1 MRRLLVVLVLI
12 AVFSP
17 GLCFAE
23 DSAVLAEIG
32 DKKITQT
39 DYDWI
44 VGLYPE
50 DIQKTLKAK
59 PELRKRF
66 LLRMVQV
73 ELLSDIARKK
83 KIDEIP
89 AVREQIKMLVDD
101 FLSKEA
107 LKREVVDK
115 IVVTEEDMK
124 SYYNVNK
131 EAYKIPETV
140 RARHILV
147 KAPKDAT
154 EAEKAESGKKAEE
167 ILKRIKAGE
176 DFAELASE
184 FSDDK
189 GSKSKG
195 GDLGFFPRGR
205 MAKPFEDA
213 AFSLKP
219 GEVSDIV
226 ETKFGYHIIKL
237 EDIKE
242 AKLRSFEDVKKE
254 TKNALLKLYKSEKVK
269 AYVDDAMDKAGVKI
283 YYDRI
288 QLK

>member
-1 MRRLLVVLVLI
+1 MKRLLVVLLL
-12 AVFSP
+12 FSILSV
-17 GLCFAE
+17 GVCLAE
-23 DSAVLAEIG
+23 ESAVLAEIG
-32 DKKITQT
+32 DKKITQA
-39 DYDWI
+39 DYDRI
-44 VGLYPE
+44 AGLYPE

-89 AVREQIKMLVDD
+89 AVKEQIKMLVDD

-131 EAYKIPETV
+131 EAYKIPEMV

-176 DFAELASE
+176 DFAELATE
-184 FSDDK
+184 FSEDK
-189 GSKSKG
+189 GSKRKG

>member
-1 MRRLLVVLVLI
+1 MRRLLVVLVLSAI
-12 AVFSP
+12 LSTGV
-17 GLCFAE
+17 CFAE
-23 DSAVLAEIG
+23 ESAVLAEIG
-32 DKKITQT
+32 DKKITQA

-83 KIDEIP
+83 KIDETP

-154 EAEKAESGKKAEE
+154 EAEKAESSKKAEE

-176 DFAELASE
+176 DFAGLATE

-189 GSKSKG
+189 GSKGKG

>member
-89 AVREQIKMLVDD
+89 AVKEQIKMLVDD

-140 RARHILV
+140 RARHILI

>member
-1 MRRLLVVLVLI
+1 LSAILSTGV
-12 AVFSP
+12 
-17 GLCFAE
+17 CFAE
-23 DSAVLAEIG
+23 ESAVLAEIG
-32 DKKITQT
+32 DKKITQA
-39 DYDWI
+39 DYDRI
-44 VGLYPE
+44 VEFFPE

-59 PELRKRF
+59 PELRKKF
-66 LLRMVQV
+66 LLGMVQV
-73 ELLSDIARKK
+73 ELFSDIARQK

-89 AVREQIKMLVDD
+89 DVKEQIKMLVDD

-131 EAYKIPETV
+131 EAYKIPEMV

-154 EAEKAESGKKAEE
+154 EAEKAESSKKAEE

-176 DFAELASE
+176 DFAELATE
-184 FSDDK
+184 FSEDK
-189 GSKSKG
+189 GSKGKG
-195 GDLGFFPRGR
+195 GNLGFFPRDR

-219 GEVSDIV
+219 GEVSDII

-237 EDIKE
+237 EERKE
-242 AKLRSFEDVKKE
+242 AKQQSFEDVKKE